1 MIRIICLL
9 LVFLTGYSVSAF
21 LATTSKITHN
31 HQYVSSTT
39 MTYLFDK
46 MFEEEG
52 MLGKGITVGKVQV
65 ALQSSD
71 RSDTSIFGLL
81 EDHANLD
88 SDENEDLARLANDVC
103 LSLMRKSDDW
113 VSACSTG
120 KWFSEKDAGK
130 AERYYN
136 ELSNAEAAKFE
147 KVSAV
152 RRSIKQK
159 IKWAI
164 SWSSIL
170 FFRFSLT
177 TLTPFC
183 ENIV

>member
-1 MIRIICLL
+1 
-9 LVFLTGYSVSAF
+9 
-21 LATTSKITHN
+21 
-31 HQYVSSTT
+31 

-147 KVSAV
+147 KVSASLNKTKNKV
-152 RRSIKQK
+152 GNIVEQYS
-159 IKWAI
+159 
-164 SWSSIL
+164 
-170 FFRFSLT
+170 FFHFSLT